1 MKADMTRLIAA
12 VLVLGIAIGVSFG
25 AGTVYGRGTA
35 KASTQPSSS
44 GTAGTGGLG
53 RFSGTPP
60 AGFGGT
66 PGPGG
71 FSGTPPAGFS
81 GTPGPGGFGGRQI
94 TGTIQSING
103 NTLNVTTT
111 GGIQMS
117 VTLADTTQIGNV
129 STGDRTALAA
139 GASILVVGSRQSDG
153 TTSATS
159 VLVLPAGFLGQ

>member
-60 AGFGGT
+60 AGF
-66 PGPGG
+66 
-71 FSGTPPAGFS
+71 S

-117 VTLADTTQIGNV
+117 VTLADTTKIGNV